1 MKFLL
6 RSVMTRNV
14 KFLALLLLLISW
26 LPAGAQ
32 APSAT
37 TPAVEGRVDALLKQL
52 SLEEKIDLIGGVHDF
67 YIREIKHIGLPALKM
82 ADGPFGVRNY
92 GPSTTFGGIG
102 LAATWDPE
110 LVGRIGAVIGQDA
123 RARGVHFMLGP
134 GVNISRSPLCGR
146 NFEYF
151 GEDPFLASRTAVAYI
166 TGMQSQGV
174 SATIKH
180 FMGNN
185 QEFLRHDGDS
195 IIDERTMR
203 EIYLPTFEAA
213 VKEAH
218 VGAIMDSYNLI
229 NGQHATQDGSLNNL
243 IAKKEWGFEG
253 IVMSDWDAT
262 YDGVAA
268 ANGGLDLEMPSPKF
282 MNRTTLLPAVKEGSV
297 SEATIDDKV
306 RRILRTAIRF
316 GWLDREQADLS
327 VSLYDE
333 KGQWVALEAARSGM
347 VLLKN
352 DGNLLPLDR
361 AKIKSIAVIGPDA
374 YPAQVVGGGSA
385 GVRPFHG
392 VSYLEG
398 LAGYLGGS
406 ATVYY
411 DRGLPSLKELAQAT
425 SFSVDAAGNE
435 PGINLD
441 AFNNPNLSGTPAI
454 HRVDRHIDADHSLG
468 NGVNQ
473 NYVSARWSGYFIPG
487 NPGEHILF
495 VQEAGEGFGYRV
507 YVDDKLVIDDWE
519 LARARVSQM
528 RLPLAAGAH
537 KIRFEYSVHFHW
549 GGASVRLG
557 IIRPEAVVNAAAKA
571 LASKADAVV
580 LAVGFDSE
588 SESEGADRT
597 FQLPPAQDE
606 LINQVVGANKNT
618 IVVVTSGGAVDMN
631 RWLGHVPALFE
642 SWYAGQEQGTALA
655 QLIFGEYSPSGK
667 LPVTF
672 ERSWEENP
680 AHDNYYPK
688 SGEKRIEY
696 KEGVFFGYR
705 YFDKVP
711 VKPQFPFG
719 YGLSY
724 TTFAYKNLSITP
736 ASAAGEQVIDVSLDV
751 TNTGHRAGAEVAE
764 VYVGEPNATVPRPV
778 KELKGF
784 IRVQLNAG
792 ETRRVSVTLDRRAF
806 AYYNIKNHDWTVD
819 AGDFKVYV
827 GSSSAQIDLTGKIA
841 RQ

>member
-1 MKFLL
+1 
-6 RSVMTRNV
+6 MTRNV
-14 KFLALLLLLISW
+14 KFLALLLLISW

-374 YPAQVVGGGSA
+374 YPAPVVGGGSA

-819 AGDFKVYV
+819 AGDFNVYV